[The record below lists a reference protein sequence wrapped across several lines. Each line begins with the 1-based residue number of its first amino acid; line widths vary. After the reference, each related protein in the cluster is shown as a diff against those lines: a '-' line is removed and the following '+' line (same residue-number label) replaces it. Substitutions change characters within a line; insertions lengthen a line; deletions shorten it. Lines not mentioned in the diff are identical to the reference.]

1 VLVWTNP
8 AAAAAVAAGTGV
20 HAHAAAQVLRQLEP
34 LQQQLA
40 GLAAGSLEGDWEG
53 ALELVGH
60 LRDALRQV
68 SEHCL
73 TVTVIIDVAIVTT
86 VNYC

>member
-1 VLVWTNP
+1 VITTPSQSLLLLLLLLL
-8 AAAAAVAAGTGV
+8 AGV

-60 LRDALRQV
+60 IGDALRQV
-68 SEHCL
+68 GIE
-73 TVTVIIDVAIVTT
+73 
-86 VNYC
+86 